1 MIFYQDPVMQLSQS
15 ELIEQVSYRTGLTPS
30 QVATLIDC
38 ELEIHHVLEYLTAV
52 VSNRM
57 N

>member
-1 MIFYQDPVMQLSQS
+1 MIFYHDPIMQLSQS

-30 QVATLIDC
+30 QVASLIDC
-38 ELEIHHVLEYLTAV
+38 ELDINHILEYLNAV
-52 VSNRM
+52 VSNRT

>member
-1 MIFYQDPVMQLSQS
+1 MILYPDPVMQLSQS

-30 QVATLIDC
+30 QVATLIDS
-38 ELEIHHVLEYLTAV
+38 ELEIQHVLEFLTAV

>member
-1 MIFYQDPVMQLSQS
+1 MIFLQDPILQLSQS

-38 ELEIHHVLEYLTAV
+38 ELDILHLIQYLNAV